1 MNLSIANYCLPHERV
16 KNMVWI
22 NFVFLWEVITQL
34 YENKKQKFAPHM
46 EVTALMLVT
55 IFPKGSILQHLFF
68 NIFIN
73 NIFLFIEKSDLWIF
87 ADDNILFSC
96 RDNLSLILKTVG
108 HDIKIDF
115 RWFSKKLY
123 SSLQSSVAYLYPLKT
138 SKSF

>member
-73 NIFLFIEKSDLWIF
+73 NIFLFSQKSDL
-87 ADDNILFSC
+87 
-96 RDNLSLILKTVG
+96 
-108 HDIKIDF
+108 
-115 RWFSKKLY
+115 
-123 SSLQSSVAYLYPLKT
+123 
-138 SKSF
+138 